1 MLVRTEI
8 GGITKAIKSSEMRIC
23 IIDSRVKK
31 KTYKKV
37 KAMLKQHLDGEENI
51 TITKV
56 QIQRPKGE
64 PSKTNS

>member
-1 MLVRTEI
+1 MLVRTEV

-31 KTYKKV
+31 TYKKV
-37 KAMLKQHLDGEENI
+37 KAVLKQHLDGEENI